1 MEYHLKR
8 PKRAGEEDEDD
19 LLAFQE
25 AFLKNKSEQPAAKV
39 IKTNQNRASDDT
51 NSNQDARQS
60 QSQILQSKNKIEI
73 DCKFNILFENVIY

>member
-8 PKRAGEEDEDD
+8 PKRVGEEDEDD

-39 IKTNQNRASDDT
+39 IKTSQAKASDEEQNENKEST
-51 NSNQDARQS
+51 K
-60 QSQILQSKNKIEI
+60 ILTKPKIQI
-73 DCKFNILFENVIY
+73 DCKAF